1 MTWGKNIMIYASPD
15 TTVCECCKPS
25 VVMKGNHVYV
35 MFRNWLNGNRDL
47 HIIQSTDGG
56 LNFGQAQ
63 KLGTGSWALNGCPM
77 DGGELVLNNNGKPQT
92 VWNRKGKIYACEPG
106 KDEVELG
113 QGRSCT
119 MESVNGKNVYAWIEN
134 GDVVILKPQ
143 GIKQNLGKGQL
154 PVIKAVNNEHVICV
168 WEKDKQIRKTV
179 LEL

>member
-1 MTWGKNIMIYASPD
+1 
-15 TTVCECCKPS
+15 
-25 VVMKGNHVYV
+25 
-35 MFRNWLNGNRDL
+35 
-47 HIIQSTDGG
+47 
-56 LNFGQAQ
+56 
-63 KLGTGSWALNGCPM
+63 M
-77 DGGELVLNNNGKPQT
+77 DGGGLVLNNNGKPQT

-134 GDVVILKPQ
+134 GNVVVLKPQ

-168 WEKDKQIRKTV
+168 WEKDKQIRKAV